1 MLKIT
6 INKVRSGAFW
16 TVKHD
21 EEPDYKVPAQYAHSE
36 AAAYRAVAAWLI
48 ARAAWIDADAPTVE
62 MPAQVNPRLRP

>member
-16 TVKHD
+16 TAKHD
-21 EEPDYKVPAQYAHSE
+21 EEADPKVAAHAHSE